1 MNATENPT
9 LATVGTFTV
18 NGKVEYLRVVRNPS
32 GTWTA
37 GGPHAMRDFAR
48 RGDAVRWL
56 KRIFSHPSNGVVW
69 NE

>member
-1 MNATENPT
+1 MADAT
-9 LATVGTFTV
+9 LATVGTFEV
-18 NGKVEYLRVVRNPS
+18 NGKVRHLRVVRNDN

-37 GGPHAMRDFAR
+37 GGPHEMRDFAR

-56 KRIFSHPSNGVVW
+56 KRVYAKPGVEVTW